1 MKENNKSMMP
11 WIFFE
16 GVFVLRGRRIVQ
28 TLHTLVRNLAV
39 ILLLATFLEMLL
51 PNKSMRGFVQ
61 MVMGLFVISAVL
73 APITTFLH
81 TPLEM
86 EIPAWTATSS
96 QDLPVIATEGPGL
109 KLARDAV
116 QEQYRQILVHQ
127 IKALALS
134 SDGVEGA
141 EVDVEFEEGAGGL
154 TDQPKIS
161 LIKVTLTSEK
171 EETPPVQP
179 IMIGQSPPTT
189 KSLSPQA
196 ESTRERIAVVMS
208 ISKEKIIIQ
217 EG

>member
-1 MKENNKSMMP
+1 
-11 WIFFE
+11 
-16 GVFVLRGRRIVQ
+16 
-28 TLHTLVRNLAV
+28 VRNLAV

-86 EIPAWTATSS
+86 EIPAWTATTP
-96 QDLPVIATEGPGL
+96 QDLPAIATEGRGQ

-116 QEQYRQILVHQ
+116 QEQYRKILINQ

-141 EVDVEFEEGAGGL
+141 EVEVEFEEGAGGL
-154 TDQPKIS
+154 TDQPKIV
-161 LIKVTLTSEK
+161 LVKVTLTS
-171 EETPPVQP
+171 TSGQIPLVQP
-179 IMIGQSPPTT
+179 IIIGQSP
-189 KSLSPQA
+189 SPNTNNQSA
-196 ESTRERIAVVMS
+196 RSNSARERIAEIMS
-208 ISKEKIIIQ
+208 IPKDKIIVQ

>member
-1 MKENNKSMMP
+1 M
-11 WIFFE
+11 
-16 GVFVLRGRRIVQ
+16 Q
-28 TLHTLVRNLAV
+28 TLYTLVRNLAV

-86 EIPAWTATSS
+86 EIPAWTATTP
-96 QDLPVIATEGPGL
+96 QDLPAIATEGQGQ

-116 QEQYRQILVHQ
+116 QEQYRKILINQ

-134 SDGVEGA
+134 SDGVKGA
-141 EVDVEFEEGAGGL
+141 EVEVEFEEGAGGL
-154 TDQPKIS
+154 TDQPKIV
-161 LIKVTLTSEK
+161 LVKVTLTSSSGEI
-171 EETPPVQP
+171 PLVQP
-179 IMIGQSPPTT
+179 IIIGQSP
-189 KSLSPQA
+189 SPNTNKQSA
-196 ESTRERIAVVMS
+196 RSNSARERIAEIMS
-208 ISKEKIIIQ
+208 IPKDKIIVQ